1 MSSLVQEFSAR
12 TRKENLE
19 RMRGQSFDLIVIG
32 GGVTGAAI
40 ARDAVTRGFSVALLE
55 KGDFASGTSSR
66 SSKLV
71 HGGLRYLRHMK
82 FSLVYGALRERWIL
96 KRNAPRLVKPL
107 TFLIPVYKDAKTGK
121 FMLSMG
127 LWLYDILA
135 LFRTPKFH
143 GWLGSDKALEREP
156 KLRHD
161 ALVGAGLYADC
172 ATDDARLT
180 LALIKDAWSRG
191 VLVAN
196 YTEVVKF
203 EKDHGKIVGV
213 RAHDLLSEN
222 QFEVKAKVVVNATGP
237 WSDKL
242 RKLDDSS
249 AEPRL
254 RPAKGIH
261 IIVPRDRL
269 GNREA
274 VVIESHRDGRN
285 MFVIPWGSLS
295 LVGTTDTDYHGDLD
309 HIGASKEDIDYLLEA
324 LDQTYPES
332 HITKDDIVSL
342 YASVRPL
349 AAELGVSEDAVSRDQ
364 LIFESNS
371 GLVSI
376 IGGKLTTH
384 RSMAKALVDQVSN
397 RLEREYETPAK
408 RGCET
413 ARLVLDYD
421 QNELEQAVNS
431 LIQSSGIDAE
441 IARHLVEAYG
451 PGARK
456 VLEIVHENPQLSSKI
471 AMETPYIMAE
481 LVYAARYEMAMR
493 LIDFMFRRTQLAYR
507 LRDHGRSVVQ
517 NLASVMS
524 KELGWSA
531 ESLAKEM
538 AQYEVECELV
548 EPR

>member
-1 MSSLVQEFSAR
+1 MSLQEFSAR

-19 RMRGQSFDLIVIG
+19 RMRDQSFDLIVIG

-40 ARDAVTRGFSVALLE
+40 ARDAVTRGFKVALVE

-66 SSKLV
+66 SSKMV

-96 KRNAPRLVKPL
+96 KRNAPRLVKGL

-121 FMLSMG
+121 RMLSMG

-143 GWLGSDKALEREP
+143 GWLSAEKALEVEP
-156 KLRHD
+156 TLRRD
-161 ALVGAGLYADC
+161 LLAGAGLYADC

-191 VLVAN
+191 APVAS
-196 YTEVVKF
+196 YTEVVGF
-203 EKDHGKIVGV
+203 EKEHEEIVGV
-213 RAHDLLSEN
+213 KAVDLLSGT
-222 QFEVKAKVVVNATGP
+222 QLHVKAKVVVNATGP
-237 WSDKL
+237 WSDAL
-242 RKLDDSS
+242 RKLDDPS

-261 IIVPRDRL
+261 IIVPRERL

-274 VVIESHRDGRN
+274 IVIESRKDGRN
-285 MFVIPWGSLS
+285 MFVIPWGNLS

-309 HIGASKEDIDYLLEA
+309 NVGASKEDIEYLLNA
-324 LDQTYPES
+324 LDQSYPES
-332 HITKDDIVSL
+332 HITRDDIISL

-364 LIFESNS
+364 LIFESSS

-384 RSMAKALVDQVSN
+384 RSMAKALVDQVSSK
-397 RLEREYETPAK
+397 LAREFSTPEK
-408 RGCET
+408 HGCQT
-413 ARLVLDYD
+413 DQLVFDYD
-421 QNELEQAVNS
+421 EDELEKAVNELTQNS
-431 LIQSSGIDAE
+431 GFDAE
-441 IARHLVEAYG
+441 TARHLVEAYG
-451 PGARK
+451 PGASK
-456 VLEIVHENPQLSSKI
+456 VLEIIRENPKLSSKI
-471 AMETPYIMAE
+471 ASETPYLMAE
-481 LVYAARYEMAMR
+481 VVYAARYEMAMK
-493 LIDFMFRRTQLAYR
+493 LIDFMLRRTQLAYR
-507 LRDHGRSVVQ
+507 LRDHGRSKQ
-517 NLASVMS
+517 QSIAGIMAR
-524 KELGWSA
+524 ELGWPPDI
-531 ESLAKEM
+531 
-538 AQYEVECELV
+538 VTRELV
-548 EPR
+548 EFEQAYKLIEPS